1 MLAKKN
7 RLKKKKDFE
16 NVFKK
21 GRSFKEGFLVLK
33 IVDNK
38 SDKIRFGFIISQKI
52 SKKASHRNKIK
63 RQISEIIRLKMKKIK
78 KGVDGVL
85 ITLPGI
91 EEKNFSEIKEN
102 IDKLF
107 KKARV
112 QIL

>member
-38 SDKIRFGFIISQKI
+38 SDKIRFGFIVSQKI
-52 SKKASHRNKIK
+52 SKKATRRNKIK
-63 RQISEIIRLKMKKIK
+63 RQISELIRFKIK
-78 KGVDGVL
+78 TIKKRVDGIL

-91 EEKNFSEIKEN
+91 EEKNFSEINEN